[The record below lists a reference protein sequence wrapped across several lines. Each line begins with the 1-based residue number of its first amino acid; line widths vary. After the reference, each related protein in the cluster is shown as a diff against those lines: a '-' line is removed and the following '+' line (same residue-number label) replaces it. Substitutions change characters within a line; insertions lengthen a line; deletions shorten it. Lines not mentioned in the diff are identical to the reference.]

1 MKVEI
6 LVYIYLAVCVSM
18 IIFNIVYA
26 YAQKHMD
33 RRMDIKSEKTDE
45 KIKEQLNNVKEGI
58 AVDDA
63 HKEYLKRKLC
73 RINSLLAFDRAMEM
87 SYVEFP
93 EETVKYLTEINGVF
107 VHLMLK
113 YRKKESIQT
122 AYFPYVIRK
131 YRILTTNGIHADMKT
146 SLLSLLESDN
156 LFCRENALQAIY
168 SSADGELVLEALKIL
183 DKSKHFHHSR
193 LISEGLVFYEG
204 NSDEL
209 DRILCGNINKF
220 KPFLKS
226 TLLKYMRLR
235 GGKNYELVLSILKN
249 EKEDHEVRYEC
260 IRFFGR
266 NYYEEARPVLLS
278 LAKSDKKKR
287 WEYSAIASTALA
299 TYPGDDTVEI
309 LKENLYDFN
318 WHIRANSAESLDRLG
333 LTYFDLIDVFESGD
347 RFAREILRYRLDKRK
362 MKEGKADVG

>member
-1 MKVEI
+1 MNVEI

-45 KIKEQLNNVKEGI
+45 KIKEQLNNVREGI

-93 EETVKYLTEINGVF
+93 EETVKYLKEINGVF

-131 YRILTTNGIHADMKT
+131 YRILTSRIHKDMKD
-146 SLLSLLESDN
+146 SLLALLESGN

-168 SSADGELVLEALKIL
+168 SSADPELVLEALKIL

-209 DRILCGNINKF
+209 DQILWENINSF

-235 GGKNYELVLSILKN
+235 GGKNPEAVLALLKN

-266 NYYEEARPVLLS
+266 NYYDEARPVLLT
-278 LAKSDKKKR
+278 LAKSDKKGGGNIQPLLPLH
-287 WEYSAIASTALA
+287 WQPI
-299 TYPGDDTVEI
+299 PGMTQ
-309 LKENLYDFN
+309 
-318 WHIRANSAESLDRLG
+318 
-333 LTYFDLIDVFESGD
+333 
-347 RFAREILRYRLDKRK
+347 
-362 MKEGKADVG
+362 